1 MSRLIRNIRQ
11 PLPPHHVLVDSLHR
25 MELIVALLEQH
36 LEVPLVRRFERG
48 SAVVHALATSSLASL
63 QQGILVFGL
72 AAGALRCSPL
82 QKAVDKS

>member
-1 MSRLIRNIRQ
+1 
-11 PLPPHHVLVDSLHR
+11 VDSLR
-25 MELIVALLEQH
+25 RVELIVALLEQH

>member
-1 MSRLIRNIRQ
+1 
-11 PLPPHHVLVDSLHR
+11 

-48 SAVVHALATSSLASL
+48 SVLQPWLTPWQLQVLASL
-63 QQGILVFGL
+63 QHGILVFSL
-72 AAGALRCSPL
+72 SAGALRCSLL

>member
-1 MSRLIRNIRQ
+1 
-11 PLPPHHVLVDSLHR
+11 

-48 SAVVHALATSSLASL
+48 SVLQPWLMLWQLQVLASL

-72 AAGALRCSPL
+72 AAGALRCSLL

>member
-1 MSRLIRNIRQ
+1 
-11 PLPPHHVLVDSLHR
+11 

-48 SAVVHALATSSLASL
+48 SVLQPWLHALATSNLASL

-72 AAGALRCSPL
+72 AAGALRCSLL
-82 QKAVDKS
+82 QKSVDKS